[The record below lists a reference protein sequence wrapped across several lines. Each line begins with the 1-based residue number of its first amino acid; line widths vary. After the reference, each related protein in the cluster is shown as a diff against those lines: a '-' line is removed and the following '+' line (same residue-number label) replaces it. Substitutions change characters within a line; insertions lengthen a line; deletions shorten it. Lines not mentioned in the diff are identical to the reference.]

1 MGKRELSVGVMLVIL
16 TFLSACWDEKNI
28 EERGFIVG
36 EAIDLA
42 DKQTKGNTHLA
53 LTYQFVVPS
62 GIMMSTDTE
71 SEDEEPFSNV
81 TVTGDSMQMITKEL
95 ETRIS
100 RPPFFD
106 HLKVLVVSEQVAKE
120 ADLFS
125 SVMDILIRDQQIR
138 RGVSVM
144 IADGKAKNVIDVQ
157 PSLEDL
163 PAMFIDSVLKN
174 SSEDLDIN
182 RTVDVGAVHGY
193 LLDRD
198 SYALPRVKPVG
209 EKQIGVKGAAVFNG
223 KKNQLVGMLDA
234 QETKGLNLATQKH
247 YGGMIEFKI
256 NDRLMVFK
264 VDTTQNAMTVNH
276 QDPDNMKVGL
286 DITVEGSIAEMF
298 GSESLL
304 SETYLKKIEK
314 RIEARIEQLVNRTID
329 KLQNDLNADVLGIN
343 KVLRQKHYD
352 LWNKVKDDWEQG
364 KHYFSKVNVDTSA
377 HVTIKGIGTSDR
389 AKTRG
394 D

>member
-174 SSEDLDIN
+174 SSEDFDSH

-264 VDTTQNAMTVNH
+264 VDTTQNAITVNH

-314 RIEARIEQLVNRTID
+314 RIEARIEQL
-329 KLQNDLNADVLGIN
+329 
-343 KVLRQKHYD
+343 
-352 LWNKVKDDWEQG
+352 
-364 KHYFSKVNVDTSA
+364 
-377 HVTIKGIGTSDR
+377 
-389 AKTRG
+389 
-394 D
+394 